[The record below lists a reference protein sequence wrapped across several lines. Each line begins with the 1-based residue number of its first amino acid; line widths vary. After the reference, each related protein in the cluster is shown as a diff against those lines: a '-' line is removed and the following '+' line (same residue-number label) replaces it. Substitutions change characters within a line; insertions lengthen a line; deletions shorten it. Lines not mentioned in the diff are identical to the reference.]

1 METTKIIETTAPVTE
16 AEIVDA
22 VLLAADDAAAEIAE
36 TTAVVETTR
45 DYWTPE
51 NLVGAKG
58 TAPIM
63 GKGMV
68 GIFIVMGIIIL
79 CVTLLNNLGSPDRKQ
94 KKEAKK
100 AAKAQAQANTNQNK

>member
-1 METTKIIETTAPVTE
+1 METTKIIETTAPV
-16 AEIVDA
+16 AENVDA
-22 VLLAADDAAAEIAE
+22 VLLSADDAAAEIAE

-51 NLVGAKG
+51 NLVGDKG
-58 TAPIM
+58 TVPIM
-63 GKGMV
+63 GKGML

-79 CVTLLNNLGSPDRKQ
+79 CVTLLNHFGSPERKQ

-100 AAKAQAQANTNQNK
+100 AAKAQANANQNK

>member
-1 METTKIIETTAPVTE
+1 MLNTDNIETTVAPVEDTV
-16 AEIVDA
+16 EIDA
-22 VLLAADDAAAEIAE
+22 VLLMEDSAAVAE
-36 TTAVVETTR
+36 TTAMEYKFAV
-45 DYWTPE
+45 TPE
-51 NLVGAKG
+51 NLAQ

-63 GKGMV
+63 GKGMI

-100 AAKAQAQANTNQNK
+100 AAKAQAKANTNQTN